1 MYPIAPAL
9 RFTPASTAG
18 ALASVTTTAT
28 TTTTTITLV
37 GGSEFARA

>member
-9 RFTPASTAG
+9 RSIPAFTAG